1 MQVLNVCRCHWI
13 TVQPLAVLKGRLMI
27 GCAKSD
33 DKSKYSCDLFHGSI
47 IDHFQLPFVQK
58 QRENSEQFFLVSIL
72 SIYNYNKLYIMISN
86 YSIVI

>member
-33 DKSKYSCDLFHGSI
+33 DKSKYIAAICSMEASSI
-47 IDHFQLPFVQK
+47 TFNFPLCRN
-58 QRENSEQFFLVSIL
+58 RENSEHFF
-72 SIYNYNKLYIMISN
+72 
-86 YSIVI
+86 